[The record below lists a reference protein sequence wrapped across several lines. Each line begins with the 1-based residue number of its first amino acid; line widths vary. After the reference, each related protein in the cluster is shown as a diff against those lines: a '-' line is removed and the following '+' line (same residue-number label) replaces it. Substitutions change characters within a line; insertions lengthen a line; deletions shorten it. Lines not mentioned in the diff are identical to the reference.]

1 MLFTV
6 YIDKV
11 KCVQLLRDITPLM
24 ASHAL
29 HNKLRLYRKETF
41 TLANILL
48 RLHLALHFTNYNCV
62 VGKKNPKIDLQN
74 TFYWLSK
81 NMHCFSYIF
90 VHVKII

>member
-11 KCVQLLRDITPLM
+11 KFVQLLRDITPLM

-62 VGKKNPKIDLQN
+62 VGQKKSQN
-74 TFYWLSK
+74 RFTE
-81 NMHCFSYIF
+81 YILL
-90 VHVKII
+90 VVKKHALF